1 MNTCAFCPATEDL
14 MACDWVVRD
23 FVRSTYYRLVVGDKV
38 KRIADKMDLL
48 VSLVEMVMSD
58 LALSVAKQRFEK

>member
-1 MNTCAFCPATEDL
+1 
-14 MACDWVVRD
+14 MASEPLEAHNLA
-23 FVRSTYYRLVVGDKV
+23 RSGEIDAVISQAISL

-48 VSLVEMVMSD
+48 VSLVEMVVSD

>member
-1 MNTCAFCPATEDL
+1 
-14 MACDWVVRD
+14 MA
-23 FVRSTYYRLVVGDKV
+23 SEPLEAHNLAQNGDIEHYAV
-38 KRIADKMDLL
+38 ISQAISLKRIADKMDLL

>member
-1 MNTCAFCPATEDL
+1 MASESPLEAHNLAHGGCVEDY
-14 MACDWVVRD
+14 AII
-23 FVRSTYYRLVVGDKV
+23 SQAISV

-48 VSLVEMVMSD
+48 VSLVEMVVSD